1 MENLDTEKDHARR
14 IAEGLKLLMPL
25 VIPDDFRCVP
35 RIFGYILD
43 DALRKRLVEIS
54 HSYYSIPENP
64 NRTML
69 QYMTYGMLAVEKR
82 LRIRLEAEFASR
94 KLPARREDQFLVLV
108 IFFASNYQQ
117 LRHRPTEW
125 RVKELSKAFRQ
136 EPQWLIHAPSSS

>member
-1 MENLDTEKDHARR
+1 MKNLDSEKDHAHR
-14 IAEGLKLLMPL
+14 IAEGLKPLMPL
-25 VIPDDFRCVP
+25 VIPDNFRCVP

-54 HSYYSIPENP
+54 HSYYSIPEDP

-69 QYMTYGMLAVEKR
+69 QYMTYGMFAVEER
-82 LRIRLEAEFASR
+82 LRIRLEAEFSSR

-108 IFFASNYQQ
+108 IFFASNYRQ

-125 RVKELSKAFRQ
+125 QVKELSKAFRQ
-136 EPQWLIHAPSSS
+136 EPQWLIHAPSTF